1 MPGNFASDYAL
12 VRSVMQSK
20 KVRAKLAEVAAPGVG
35 IANARAKSEGVSVSA
50 TLSHGTRPRG
60 RPYSRISF
68 SGDVPRADYD
78 PRTPNDSWR
87 ARRRVLGMVANTLGH
102 R

>member
-1 MPGNFASDYAL
+1 MPGRFASDYAL
-12 VRSVMQSK
+12 VRHYMHSRT
-20 KVRAKLAEVAAPGVG
+20 VREKLADVAQRGMP
-35 IANARAKSEGVSVSA
+35 IAAARSRTEGVEISP

-68 SGDVPRADYD
+68 AGAVPRADYD

-87 ARRRVLGMVANTLGH
+87 ARRRVLGMVATAL
-102 R
+102 RSR

>member
-1 MPGNFASDYAL
+1 MPGRFTSDYAL

-20 KVRAKLAEVAAPGVG
+20 TVRAKLAEVAAPGPG
-35 IANARAKSEGVSVSA
+35 IANARGRSEGVSVA
-50 TLSHGTRPRG
+50 ARLSHGTRPRG

-68 SGDVPRADYD
+68 TGDPPRPDYD

-87 ARRRVLGMVANTLGH
+87 ARRRVLGMVATAL
-102 R
+102 RR